1 MKQTA
6 TDYFYDSV
14 LKLFMQ
20 YHEEDVPTIDF
31 SEAITEA
38 YQRAKEI
45 EKGQITDAY
54 IYARVTPSTETYLDD
69 GANKYYTSTFNS

>member
-6 TDYFYDSV
+6 IDYFYDMV

-20 YHEEDVPTIDF
+20 YHEEDVPTINF

-45 EKGQITDAY
+45 EKEQQKYFFECGRNFQLTGEG
-54 IYARVTPSTETYLDD
+54 TFEQ
-69 GANKYYTSTFNS
+69 YYTSTYNQ